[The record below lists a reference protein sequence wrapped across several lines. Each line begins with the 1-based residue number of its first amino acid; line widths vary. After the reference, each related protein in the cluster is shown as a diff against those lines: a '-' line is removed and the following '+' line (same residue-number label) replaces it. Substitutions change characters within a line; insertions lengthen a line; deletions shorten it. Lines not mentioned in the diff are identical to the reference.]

1 MGYSGDGSYTKFMQI
16 ANFFFFFFHNK
27 IVTMKRGKFESI
39 SLQTPKIPTKWQHP
53 NRASELHEYYIF
65 LVDHG
70 PHPIMC

>member
-1 MGYSGDGSYTKFMQI
+1 
-16 ANFFFFFFHNK
+16 
-27 IVTMKRGKFESI
+27 MKRGKFESI

-70 PHPIMC
+70 PHPIMR